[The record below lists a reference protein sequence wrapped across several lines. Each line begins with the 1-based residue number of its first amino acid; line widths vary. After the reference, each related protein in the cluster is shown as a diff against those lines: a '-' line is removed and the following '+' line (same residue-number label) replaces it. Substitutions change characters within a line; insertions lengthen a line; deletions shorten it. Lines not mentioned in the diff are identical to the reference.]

1 MNSKK
6 GAKIPNQF
14 MVRVA
19 SGWRKTE
26 LHLMSTL
33 SVHSAA
39 QKDQLS
45 LIRSLINEDPKLVN
59 AVDVDER
66 TPLHWAASSG
76 SLDITRYL
84 IDQKAD
90 IDKPDGSGWTALH
103 IASSA
108 GHEEIVRELVG
119 AGADVNRKND
129 KGLTPL

>member
-1 MNSKK
+1 
-6 GAKIPNQF
+6 
-14 MVRVA
+14 
-19 SGWRKTE
+19 
-26 LHLMSTL
+26 MSTL

-39 QKDQLS
+39 QNSAHIPLILTNSYWSYWRRQDQLS
-45 LIRSLINEDPKLVN
+45 LIRSLINEDPKQVN

-76 SLDITRYL
+76 SLDIARYL
-84 IDQKAD
+84 IDQKAEV
-90 IDKPDGSGWTALH
+90 DKPDGSGWTALH

-108 GHEEIVRELVG
+108 GQEDIVKELVG

>member
-1 MNSKK
+1 
-6 GAKIPNQF
+6 
-14 MVRVA
+14 
-19 SGWRKTE
+19 
-26 LHLMSTL
+26 MSTL

-45 LIRSLINEDPKLVN
+45 LIRSLVNEDPKLVN